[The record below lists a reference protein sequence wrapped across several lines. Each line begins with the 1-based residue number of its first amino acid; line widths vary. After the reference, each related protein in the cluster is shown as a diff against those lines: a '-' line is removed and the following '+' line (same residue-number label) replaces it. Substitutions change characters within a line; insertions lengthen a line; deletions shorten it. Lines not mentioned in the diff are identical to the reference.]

1 MRCDCDRGQAL
12 VETLWL
18 VPVAAAV
25 IAAVAMVGIWIYAG
39 SEADA
44 AAEAAAIALI
54 QGSDPAAAARASVPG
69 WGKGSDSL
77 RVTARG
83 GRVLVSLTPN
93 GLAGGL
99 APLLAAESVLRVVP
113 SNG

>member
-1 MRCDCDRGQAL
+1 MRCDRGQAL
-12 VETLWL
+12 LETLWL

-25 IAAVAMVGIWIYAG
+25 IAAVSMIGIWIYTG

-54 QGSDPAAAARASVPG
+54 QGADPVVAAKASVPG
-69 WGKGSDSL
+69 WAEDPRSL
-77 RVTARG
+77 RVTTRD
-83 GRVLVSLTPN
+83 GRVAVSLTPS

-99 APLLAAESVLRVVP
+99 APLLAADSVLSIGR
-113 SNG
+113 GR